1 MKTLGVRQMSTPLI
15 TLDALKESVQART
28 AKEAADKTALLAMFD
43 TAQNGL
49 VDKLHAW
56 AGLGFP
62 SGYVVLSAAV
72 DPPAACIDGIER
84 PISDYITYLTGT
96 SLADAVA
103 ALQSQVAGV
112 TFAWSLP
119 AGSVRVSVT
128 GN

>member
-1 MKTLGVRQMSTPLI
+1 MTTPLI

-62 SGYVVLSAAV
+62 AGYAILTAAV
-72 DPPAACIDGIER
+72 VPPAACLDGLVR
-84 PISDYITYLTGT
+84 TLPDYVAYLLGHDIAQD
-96 SLADAVA
+96 LDGLGA
-103 ALQSQVAGV
+103 QVVGIQ
-112 TFAWSLP
+112 FGWSMP
-119 AGSVRVSVT
+119 DGQVRVVITS
-128 GN
+128 